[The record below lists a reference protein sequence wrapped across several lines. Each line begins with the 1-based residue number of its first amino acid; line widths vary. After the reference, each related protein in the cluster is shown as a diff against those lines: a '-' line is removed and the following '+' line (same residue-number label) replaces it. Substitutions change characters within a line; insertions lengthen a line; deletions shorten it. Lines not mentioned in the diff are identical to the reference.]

1 MFAVTN
7 PSDNRIL
14 TSLAS
19 GTNQANA
26 ETNLTYDGTTLN
38 VTGTSAGSTL
48 LSVNGVSGTLLA
60 VNDITSGSLLQ
71 VVNASNTT
79 VFEVSSFGFSRTF
92 SSLTSGQTT
101 TFDAFSIPDT
111 AGQAGFFEY
120 FVRNT
125 VSSGSRAGNVSA
137 VWDSGINTVEYNE
150 TSTADMGGS
159 TIALSFSTLIIS
171 GNLTLR
177 ANITSGTW
185 NVSVGARIVT

>member
-1 MFAVTN
+1 VT
-7 PSDNRIL
+7 
-14 TSLAS
+14 
-19 GTNQANA
+19 
-26 ETNLTYDGTTLN
+26 
-38 VTGTSAGSTL
+38 
-48 LSVNGVSGTLLA
+48 GVSGTLLA

-125 VSSGSRAGNVSA
+125 VSSGSRAGNVTA
-137 VWDSGINTVEYNE
+137 VWDSGLDTVNYSE

-159 TIALSFSTLIIS
+159 TIALAFSALIVS